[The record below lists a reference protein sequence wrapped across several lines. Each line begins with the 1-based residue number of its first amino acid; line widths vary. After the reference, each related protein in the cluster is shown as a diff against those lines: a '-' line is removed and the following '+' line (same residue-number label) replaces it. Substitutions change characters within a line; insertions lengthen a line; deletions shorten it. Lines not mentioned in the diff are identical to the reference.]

1 METDFVDLVQ
11 DDAGATPTTTTTTS
25 TAVNTHRHD
34 DDKTSAPNDADIFQF
49 DDDSS
54 ASALASASTSKP
66 VGKLTKLI
74 LSQPFAKNWFFR
86 TKDSETGAGNRSI
99 HLRPKQ
105 SREVAFLTPQTFC

>member
-54 ASALASASTSKP
+54 ASASASTSKP
-66 VGKLTKLI
+66 VGRLTKLI

-86 TKDSETGAGNRSI
+86 TKDSESGAGNRSI

-105 SREVAFLTPQTFC
+105 SREVAFLTPQTF